1 MLLEQNDLVQ
11 KKLETEKSK
20 EQCSSFST
28 SLMDSVKMLTLKL
41 SLQQIELMFSI
52 QPFFDQDDLIEK
64 LSCQLL
70 MKKQEQEFLKFT
82 QELWQWIKKM
92 WIMKN

>member
-20 EQCSSFST
+20 EQCLSFST
-28 SLMDSVKMLTLKL
+28 SLMVSVKMLTLKL

-70 MKKQEQEFLKFT
+70 MKKQEQEFWKFT

>member
-28 SLMDSVKMLTLKL
+28 SLMVSVKMLTLKL

-70 MKKQEQEFLKFT
+70 MKKQEQEFWKFT